1 MHIPSGSDSQFAV
14 ERSTMLLIDKPS
26 ISMGHLYHGYVTNN
40 QRVPGISKSN
50 NELTRAQIRYRITG
64 GSLQP
69 IEEQVSGLIHFKV
82 T

>member
-1 MHIPSGSDSQFAV
+1 MA
-14 ERSTMLLIDKPS
+14 ML
-26 ISMGHLYHGYVTNN
+26 NN

-69 IEEQVSGLIHFKV
+69 IEEQASGLMRFKV